1 MSKSIWTI
9 SALASAAVVASS
21 AASANTAL
29 DIGVDLNTA
38 GPSLIITANADGS
51 FTTTAGPSSGPY
63 DGVEDTYFGV
73 VNNTAT
79 ALTSLFLTAAP
90 GTNEFGF
97 DGDGI
102 VTLGPASIATT
113 GNNPDNTGYGGPDAS
128 FIVTNAL
135 TCGLTSCDSG
145 TVVFNNGGISA
156 NGGTDV
162 FSLEEAISLNT
173 LVISSGVPEPS
184 TWAMMI
190 LGFVGLAFLS
200 RRKIASRERQLA

>member
-1 MSKSIWTI
+1 MSKSIWTMV
-9 SALASAAVVASS
+9 ALASAAVVTSS
-21 AASANTAL
+21 AASADTAL
-29 DIGVDLNTA
+29 SVSVGSNPS
-38 GPSLIITANADGS
+38 GPSLIITANSDGS

-63 DGVEDTYFGV
+63 DNVEDTYFGV
-73 VNNTAT
+73 VNNTGAP
-79 ALTSLFLTAAP
+79 LTSLFLTAAA

-102 VTLGPASIATT
+102 VTFTAALAATGT
-113 GNNPDNTGYGGPDAS
+113 NTDTTGYGGPDAS
-128 FIVTNAL
+128 FIAL
-135 TCGLTSCDSG
+135 NFDNG

-173 LVISSGVPEPS
+173 LVISNGVPEPS

-190 LGFVGLAFLS
+190 LGFLGLGFLA
-200 RRKIASRERQLA
+200 RRKIASPKQQLLAA